1 AGPAGQLPPAVHRCC
16 RHRIRGQARSY
27 KHTRIRG
34 WAQVVVG
41 AGSPAKGPGLLANFH
56 RPFTVAAAT
65 VFAGKPA
72 PTHTRIGGSA
82 QVVVGAGLPANRP
95 SGPVQKNQIFSVC
108 PLKAFPSAI
117 SFEYAMP
124 KPGRVMT
131 YLLNLRSL

>member
-1 AGPAGQLPPAVHRCC
+1 WWTHVG
-16 RHRIRGQARSY
+16 
-27 KHTRIRG
+27 G
-34 WAQVVVG
+34 WAQALVG
-41 AGSPAKGPGLLANFH
+41 AGRWWTQVGDWAQVLVGAGLSAKGPALLANLH
-56 RPFTVAAAT
+56 PPFSVAAAT

-72 PTHTRIGGSA
+72 K
-82 QVVVGAGLPANRP
+82 RP
-95 SGPVQKNQIFSVC
+95 SNPVQKNQIFSIY